1 MRRSPFFP
9 GNATQQDVVDSG
21 PNIIPDAESTGK
33 PRPGFGALANME
45 ATNVPVKATKNTPRI
60 HDELITEFD
69 SGQGYDVLRVRE
81 QAARSYGAR
90 TLVIPAG
97 NIALLVGDDAE
108 RVRLRVTVIGDPAT
122 DPSAL
127 IGALSDL
134 SAGDGYTLVA
144 GDSLETTVRSAIYVA
159 SADTS
164 DPVTVTLWMER
175 DA

>member
-1 MRRSPFFP
+1 MRRAPFFP
-9 GNATQQDVVDSG
+9 GNATQEDFVENG
-21 PNIIPDAESTGK
+21 PDIVPDAESTGK
-33 PRPGFGALANME
+33 PRPGFGAMPNE
-45 ATNVPVKATKNTPRI
+45 TSRVPVKATKAQVGRI
-60 HDELITEFD
+60 HSEIATEFD
-69 SGQGYDVLRVRE
+69 AGQGYDVLRVRE

-97 NIALLVGDDAE
+97 NVALLVGDDAE
-108 RVRLRVTVIGDPAT
+108 RVRLRVTVVGDPTA
-122 DPSAL
+122 DAGAL

-134 SAGDGYTLVA
+134 SAGDGYTLPA

-159 SADTS
+159 SADAT